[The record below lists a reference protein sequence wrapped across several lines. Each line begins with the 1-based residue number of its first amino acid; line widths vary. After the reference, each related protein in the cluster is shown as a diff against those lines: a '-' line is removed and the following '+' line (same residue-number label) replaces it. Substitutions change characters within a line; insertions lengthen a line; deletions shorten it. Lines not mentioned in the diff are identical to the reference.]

1 MTTSPTLEAVTTLPA
16 ANSRRARRLFRGLL
30 TSAVVSA
37 SLTAM
42 AGTARASVATVSGTK
57 TISKTATSTTTKSTK
72 YGSFGAGYTADFTMF
87 SNDTGSSK
95 SQSAEAKASATLFGT
110 GFDMVG
116 ISATASSG
124 LTSTAKAD
132 YVFTVLGASLKT
144 GTSATISSGAWG
156 TLAIDVP
163 CVTFASIEEDM
174 VIGVVPVTM
183 SLEATGCPDLS
194 LTAKSTYSSSSSSL
208 DATITPSFAV
218 DLTAGVGVGSGA
230 FSVGA
235 EVSVDL
241 ITVSLPVTNTMSF
254 VPSTKALTYTTTG
267 TLTLESLAGSI
278 SLYAKALFLKYTY
291 TLFNWDGIGGSWT
304 IFSDSV
310 PTASGA
316 IATVAEH
323 TATGT
328 YSYVDPSSLSDQGS
342 TYTWYRASDASGTG
356 STSIATTQSWELT
369 ASDSNNYLKFCVKPK
384 NGVNTGTEA
393 CSGWSSV
400 GHLASF
406 YENGSFSGTY
416 NLSVAYERSVSG
428 TCINVNTSA
437 FNDKASSLRLYAPTS
452 TSATMWLFTNADCSG
467 SSTSFSASAN
477 ASNELASMNGSL
489 GSAWNDS
496 LSSIMV
502 IYGETVSAEDVTTTI
517 AANKATGSYSYVSN
531 SSLDEATP
539 TYYWRRASSSSGT
552 GATTISNSNSSSYTL
567 TTSDNAMYLSFCVT
581 PTNGYTSGSATC
593 SDWTSVGHLVEFFN
607 NSNYGSSS
615 VVFAYEKS
623 SAQTCFNLPNYSFN
637 DVTSSFKFYGTSSA
651 ASTLVNYY
659 DGSCSGNAGYYT
671 ASAGGS
677 YLNASVGDYWNDN
690 ISSFKVFY

>member
-1 MTTSPTLEAVTTLPA
+1 MTTSRTHDASTTLPST
-16 ANSRRARRLFRGLL
+16 NSARTRRLLRGLL
-30 TSAVVSA
+30 TSAAVSA
-37 SLTAM
+37 AFTGM
-42 AGTARASVATVSGTK
+42 AGTARASVATVSGSK
-57 TISKTATSTTTKSTK
+57 TISKTSTSTTTKSTK
-72 YGSFGAGYTADFTMF
+72 YGSFGAGYTADYTLY

-95 SQSAEAKASATLFGT
+95 YQSAEAKATATLFGT

-116 ISATASSG
+116 IYGKASAGLSTTA
-124 LTSTAKAD
+124 TTD
-132 YVFTVLGASLKT
+132 YVFTVLGVSAKT
-144 GTSATISSGAWG
+144 GTSSTIASGAWG
-156 TLAIDVP
+156 SVGLDIP
-163 CVTFASIEEDM
+163 CVSFAKIEEDM
-174 VIGVVPVTM
+174 VIGIVPVTM
-183 SLEATGCPDLS
+183 SLEATGCPDLAF
-194 LTAKSTYSSSSSSL
+194 TAKSTYSSTSSSL
-208 DATITPSFAV
+208 DATIKPSFAV

-241 ITVSLPVTNTMSF
+241 ITVSLPVTNTMSL
-254 VPSTKALTYTTTG
+254 VPSTKQLTYTTTG

-291 TLFNWDGIGGSWT
+291 TLFDWDGISGSWT

-316 IATVAEH
+316 IATISEH

-328 YSYVDPSSLSDQGS
+328 YSFVDPSSLSDSGS

-369 ASDSNNYLKFCVKPK
+369 ASDSNSYLQFCVVPR
-384 NGVNTGTEA
+384 NGVNPGTVA
-393 CSGWSSV
+393 CSGWASV
-400 GHLASF
+400 GHLANF
-406 YENGSFSGTY
+406 YEDGSFSGTH
-416 NLSVAYERSVSG
+416 NLSVAYERSLSG

-437 FNDKASSLRLYAPTS
+437 FNDKASSLRLFAPTS

-477 ASNELASMNGSL
+477 TSNELASMNGSL
-489 GSAWNDS
+489 GSSWNDS

-502 IYGETVSAEDVTTTI
+502 VYGETVSAEDVTTTI
-517 AANKATGSYSYVSN
+517 SANKATGSYSYVSN

-539 TYYWRRASSSSGT
+539 TRYWRRASSSGGSGV
-552 GATTISNSNSSSYTL
+552 TTISNSNSSSYTL
-567 TTSDNAMYLSFCVT
+567 TTSDESMYLSFCVT
-581 PTNGYTSGSATC
+581 PTNGYTSGDTVC
-593 SDWTSVGHLVEFFN
+593 SDWTAVGHLVELFN

-615 VVFAYEKS
+615 VVFAYERS
-623 SAQTCFNLPNYSFN
+623 SAQTCFNLPSYSFN
-637 DVTSSFKFYGTSSA
+637 DVTSSFKFYGTSGA

-671 ASAGGS
+671 AAAGGS